1 MMSQDE
7 YGELVVKYLNDMR
20 NALVTRMQDGEEVE
34 PSAYT
39 AAVNMYLGEL
49 LWASDIPLDKAI
61 PVVTG
66 TLRASYKS
74 CDSLETKGAGNAT
87 IQ

>member
-1 MMSQDE
+1 MDKDE
-7 YGELVVKYLNDMR
+7 YGELVVQYLNQIR
-20 NALVTRMQDGEEVE
+20 TTLVDRMNNGEEIE

-66 TLRASYKS
+66 TLRATYKS
-74 CDSLETKGAGNAT
+74 CDSLETQGAGNAT